1 MVEPTS
7 TPVAS
12 PASASLARRLRE
24 LRHSQFPKV
33 RLTQAKL
40 AQALSGD
47 EAVGVS
53 TLSAWE
59 NVGKPTLPSHRRL
72 AAYARFFATSRSL
85 EGGLHLLP
93 LTELT
98 DAEDQARQA
107 LESELLR
114 LRAED
119 AGELTS
125 AHQSWRFDD
134 GAPITIICP
143 ELTKSDEVKLGP
155 LSESDNPNY
164 TRLYSFADLDALV
177 ELFGHLNASNPR
189 APVTFLLASQVTS
202 DDLLNHIVLL
212 GGIAWNDITRR
223 LNASA
228 ELPVRQVRNE
238 KIPSGEV
245 FEIEYGS
252 NHGQQ
257 FLPRFQNGDPG
268 TADNPGLLLEDVAM
282 LGRVPNPFKAAL
294 RTLTYCNGIHSRG
307 VLGAVR
313 CLTDPAV
320 RDDNESY
327 LEETFPGSGSFVT
340 LMRVQVLGDM
350 TISPSL
356 RSPGTLLY
364 QWPDAESRN

>member
-1 MVEPTS
+1 MTEPTPPP
-7 TPVAS
+7 TPS
-12 PASASLARRLRE
+12 PVSASLARRLRE
-24 LRHSQFPKV
+24 LRYSQFPEV
-33 RLTQAKL
+33 RLTQAEL

-47 EAVGVS
+47 ETVGVS

-59 NVGKPTLPSHRRL
+59 NASKPTLPSHRRL
-72 AAYARFFATSRSL
+72 ASYARFFATSRSL
-85 EGGLHLLP
+85 EGGPHLLP
-93 LTELT
+93 LMELT
-98 DAEDQARQA
+98 DAEDQARQV

-114 LRAED
+114 RRAED
-119 AGELTS
+119 VGES
-125 AHQSWRFDD
+125 ISSHQFWQFDD

-155 LSESDNPNY
+155 LSEPDNPNY

-189 APVTFLLASQVTS
+189 APVNLRLASQVTS

-212 GGIAWNDITRR
+212 GGIAWNDVTRR
-223 LNASA
+223 LNAST

-245 FEIEYGS
+245 FEIEYGPS
-252 NHGQQ
+252 QGQQ
-257 FLPRFQNGDPG
+257 FLPRFQNGDLG
-268 TADNPGLLLEDVAM
+268 TADNPGVLLEDVAM
-282 LGRVPNPFKAAL
+282 VGRVPNPFNAL

-307 VLGAVR
+307 VLAAVR

-327 LEETFPGSGSFVT
+327 LEETFPGSGSFVI
-340 LMRVQVLGDM
+340 LMRVQVFGDK

-356 RSPGTLLY
+356 RNPGALLY